1 MRFQEYKEDPL
12 NPFLRKVAQVES
24 GGNPAAKNPTS
35 SATGLYQFTDSTW
48 KGVVNQLGL
57 KYNLEDRKDPKKA
70 DLVMREFT
78 RLNESYIKPVV
89 GRELNDADR
98 HLGHFLGAGGART
111 FFKGY
116 NAEPNAPVSSVLS
129 PGAIKA
135 NKSVVYNKDGSLKT
149 IGQLYDWASAK
160 MNIKVGS
167 TTTALAE
174 PVVDLYTPPDTT
186 QNLSS
191 LPDTEEKPTLADTSQ
206 EDAKKRLEE
215 KMAERN
221 YIAKIIGNTAVDYV
235 DPAQYQT
242 QENFMQ
248 KGGTITVKDKNDP
261 RYKSYQ
267 DSLMMY
273 NEGVNANDRS
283 MMTNGKPFKY
293 WKDQD
298 ASDMNPRDIYFQQ
311 KTGIAPIG
319 HNLYNNTQGNGTTGS
334 VIEYPVYKKP
344 VQPVILQSDIIQS
357 PPEIKALPPMTPE
370 GLVPS
375 DFELEGDMGINNP
388 VRTPQYWNIEDT
400 IQGST
405 NYNGSQTNYRFDGA
419 QELPYI
425 SPNNTRTVTPV
436 YQRGGA
442 TRQDS
447 LDIYNNSVGV
457 LKYYKDKNYAVTDR
471 KLGRQSNV
479 DLHNQN
485 DRFYKYFKDNGSI
498 IPVAYIDKDNKEG
511 KGKILNS
518 NYRKNID
525 DNIYLQREAA
535 DALLDLRSPMQK
547 FDRRIE
553 PTLQMDLRNVSSK
566 DRLFGDAV
574 QLIGYDPISV
584 KPYNLLTETEKKER
598 LKKYGTSGTPY
609 QQLNPKP
616 SPVIQK
622 REGYV
627 PLKTMTPEDLITNNF
642 ELEGS
647 VDINNPIR
655 VPQYWNIQDNIQGST
670 AYNGSQTNYRFDGS
684 QDLPYIAPTNTR
696 IVTPV
701 YQQGGLINSDLGQW
715 MYPGEITQINSNE
728 ITMKPNPLTGEPI
741 KTPVLGISDT
751 GHIQMMY
758 PGENYKFNGN
768 SVTEYPQIKKK

>member
-98 HLGHFLGAGGART
+98 YLGHFLGAGGART

-191 LPDTEEKPTLADTSQ
+191 LPDTEEKPILADTSQ

-248 KGGTITVKDKNDP
+248 KGGTIAVKDKNDP

-319 HNLYNNTQGNGTTGS
+319 HNLYNNTQGNGATGS

-344 VQPVILQSDIIQS
+344 VQPVVLQSNIVQS

-388 VRTPQYWNIEDT
+388 VRTPEYWNIEDT

-405 NYNGSQTNYRFDGA
+405 NYNGSQTNYRFDGT
-419 QELPYI
+419 QDLPYI

-436 YQRGGA
+436 YQRGGV

-447 LDIYNNSVGV
+447 LNLYNNSVKV
-457 LKYYKDKNYAVTDR
+457 LGYYNKNKNYQID
-471 KLGRQSNV
+471 
-479 DLHNQN
+479 
-485 DRFYKYFKDNGSI
+485 GSI
-498 IPVAYIDKDNKEG
+498 IKGRGLGKAAFESNDEAVQHFSGARVPLNNGTSNYQFLPKEQ
-511 KGKILNS
+511 
-518 NYRKNID
+518 YRKNID
-525 DNIYLQREAA
+525 ENRYYQREAA
-535 DALLDLRSPMQK
+535 NALLDTRAPMQL
-547 FDRRIE
+547 FDKRVE
-553 PTLQMDLRNVSSK
+553 PTYISGYSNVNKK
-566 DRLFGDAV
+566 DSMYGDA
-574 QLIGYDPISV
+574 INISSYDPISV
-584 KPYNLLTETEKKER
+584 KPYDLLTESEKKER
-598 LKKYGTSGTPY
+598 IKRYGTAGTPY
-609 QQLNPKP
+609 QQVKANLP
-616 SPVIQK
+616 PVLQK
-622 REGYV
+622 RESYT
-627 PLKTMTPEDLITNNF
+627 PLKGMTPEGLVTNSF
-642 ELEGS
+642 ELEG
-647 VDINNPIR
+647 DANMNNPVR
-655 VPQYWNIQDNIQGST
+655 VPQYWNIQDSIQGST